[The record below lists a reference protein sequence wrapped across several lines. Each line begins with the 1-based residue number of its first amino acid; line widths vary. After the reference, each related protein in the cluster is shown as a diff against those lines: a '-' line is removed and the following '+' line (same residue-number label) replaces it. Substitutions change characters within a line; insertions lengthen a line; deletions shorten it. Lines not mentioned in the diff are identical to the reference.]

1 MWQDGGKKERKSKFF
16 CRILPAKRRSKL
28 VLLSW
33 RRISTIRFRVKSGH
47 LSFSASGSI
56 RNVSQSHIDFF
67 WIASI
72 QETEYT
78 KETVKAGADYV
89 KEFVIEQEGNQQQVN
104 LDQTCFIQKGCKM
117 CLQVNLE
124 QEQVQEVQE
133 EEEEEVEQKE
143 APEYTTIVYQDK
155 VGVGQFFIISL
166 EL

>member
-1 MWQDGGKKERKSKFF
+1 MEEDLHYQVPSQIWPFVIFSIWINKE
-16 CRILPAKRRSKL
+16 C
-28 VLLSW
+28 
-33 RRISTIRFRVKSGH
+33 
-47 LSFSASGSI
+47 
-56 RNVSQSHIDFF
+56 QSVTHGFVF

-72 QETEYT
+72 QETDYT